1 MKKEGNDL
9 QDTIP
14 FPVGDIIFA
23 DIKGDDVWEE
33 VKVLGYGKHGEDLC
47 IMFCQME
54 DGEESELHAQIYTH
68 YEPYFS
74 AVPKERDVVVEDI
87 STHLVQQWVDSP
99 LNLQEYIKSLYEKGY
114 LNSYAILNDFT
125 KEEY

>member
-54 DGEESELHAQIYTH
+54 DGEESELHAQVYTH

-74 AVPKERDVVVEDI
+74 AVPKERDVAECI

-125 KEEY
+125 KEDIN